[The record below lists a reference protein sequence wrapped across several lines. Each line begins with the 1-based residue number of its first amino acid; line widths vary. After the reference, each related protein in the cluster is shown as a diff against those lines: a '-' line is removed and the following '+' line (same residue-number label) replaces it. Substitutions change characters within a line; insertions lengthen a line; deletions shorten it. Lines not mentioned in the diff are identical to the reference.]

1 MFAVDAG
8 TGAHAD
14 PGAGLAALFAGQRAP
29 SAVGASTPPSS
40 SVAVH
45 AESASPWSRSTA
57 TSPVAVSD
65 AASDRSDASDASSS
79 SSGSASEGARPPEPT
94 REDDDVHS
102 PSSSN
107 TRSRDV
113 LQPDDDAGPAPPDDD
128 APEVAVLFGVPLA
141 HLYRVDADRHASV
154 GPAGLAIL
162 APPGAS
168 ARQRHL
174 LVYDPAKR
182 PLLQEPVSADFRVV
196 PQPGN
201 FVAFYAT
208 STGAPQGWS
217 ALMRTPEEWR
227 ALAREILLARRV
239 ADGGDAS
246 RRVLTQDVVVPNS
259 DDSNPNPRASAST
272 PDAAPLVAAARD
284 TALVTYAVYAPH
296 DLDRPASRSVDE
308 KIELRPGL
316 APIGFAEGVAGM
328 RKGARRWILAP
339 AGATEGNGRTPPGVP
354 EDAAFVLYDV
364 TLTKL
369 RKRREGEG
377 DETKEKEKEKTPTPT
392 GEGKNDA
399 APRLDER
406 AASRGGTEKDA
417 EHRASSSSSPSASS
431 AASSDRAA
439 LAARMARL
447 ATAGARAGAGGVGGG
462 PGFGVG
468 PGFGGAVG
476 ASFGAAAEFP
486 PARIGAPSVS
496 PRAARVA
503 SASAPSDD
511 GVSLGGF
518 DDAASASFGSPG
530 SFRDVD
536 GGATTTI
543 LRSMAEMRRRV
554 DEMAESLSFVA
565 TRARCGGAWTPPEPE
580 GETRLALIDLRRLRE
595 EMCLPEIAAE
605 TLTLMDLRQLA
616 AECRRMRTLLAE
628 RGAER
633 GEGAE
638 DALREARE
646 ANARLVEQLREARAE
661 AAAAAQSADAAARSA
676 AAAAAGEATESTRE
690 EAREYVESLEA
701 RLAAAQEEIERL
713 RRDAQRQVRR
723 DE

>member
-8 TGAHAD
+8 PGAHPAD

-40 SVAVH
+40 
-45 AESASPWSRSTA
+45 RSTA
-57 TSPVAVSD
+57 TSPVAGSD
-65 AASDRSDASDASSS
+65 AASDRSDASDDVSSS
-79 SSGSASEGARPPEPT
+79 TGSASEGARPPEPT

-113 LQPDDDAGPAPPDDD
+113 LNPDDDAGPAPPADD

-141 HLYRVDADRHASV
+141 HLYRIDADRHASV

-162 APPGAS
+162 APSGPGA
-168 ARQRHL
+168 AARHL

-201 FVAFYAT
+201 FATFYAT

-217 ALMRTPEEWR
+217 ALMRSPEEWR

-246 RRVLTQDVVVPNS
+246 RRVLAQDVVVPNPS
-259 DDSNPNPRASAST
+259 GSAST

-284 TALVTYAVYAPH
+284 TALVTYEVYAPH
-296 DLDRPASRSVDE
+296 DLERPASRSVDE
-308 KIELRPGL
+308 KMELRPGV
-316 APIGFAEGVAGM
+316 APVGFAEGVAGM

-339 AGATEGNGRTPPGVP
+339 AGATERMGRTPPGVP
-354 EDAAFVLYDV
+354 EDVAFVLYDV
-364 TLTKL
+364 TLTKI
-369 RKRREGEG
+369 RKRREGEGEG
-377 DETKEKEKEKTPTPT
+377 DETKEKEKEKPPTAT
-392 GEGKNDA
+392 AEENNDG
-399 APRLDER
+399 APRSDER

-417 EHRASSSSSPSASS
+417 EHRASSSSPPSASS
-431 AASSDRAA
+431 ERAA
-439 LAARMARL
+439 VTARMARL
-447 ATAGARAGAGGVGGG
+447 ATAGARAGAGGSGGGG
-462 PGFGVG
+462 PGFRGG
-468 PGFGGAVG
+468 AGFGGVLGAGFG
-476 ASFGAAAEFP
+476 ASAEFS
-486 PARIGAPSVS
+486 PAQIDAPSLP

-518 DDAASASFGSPG
+518 DDAASASLGSPG

-536 GGATTTI
+536 GGATI

-633 GEGAE
+633 GAGAGVE
-638 DALREARE
+638 DALRE
-646 ANARLVEQLREARAE
+646 ANARLVEQLREARSEAE
-661 AAAAAQSADAAARSA
+661 AAARSA
-676 AAAAAGEATESTRE
+676 AAAAAAEATERTRE
-690 EAREYVESLEA
+690 EATEYVESLEA